1 MRPERKALLTNKA
14 GAEFVTH
21 NAGSTLRISRK
32 RRPAA
37 DMIRGRQDTQWAMK
51 NANETIDSIRQFFT
65 SDDDEKANDM
75 FYRQSN
81 IMHLL
86 PL

>member
-37 DMIRGRQDTQWAMK
+37 GMIRGRQDTQRAMK
-51 NANETIDSIRQFFT
+51 NANERIDSMRQFFT
-65 SDDDEKANDM
+65 SDDDEKANEM
-75 FYRQSN
+75 FY
-81 IMHLL
+81 
-86 PL
+86 